1 MDFYSYRL
9 RAENA
14 PPPPTIEFWRHISY
28 HKEKFMLCI
37 LRDVYTLYARA
48 FVSDSLLYILSNYL
62 EKEKFEL
69 QKEDI
74 KLLFI

>member
-1 MDFYSYRL
+1 
-9 RAENA
+9 
-14 PPPPTIEFWRHISY
+14 
-28 HKEKFMLCI
+28 MLCI
-37 LRDVYTLYARA
+37 LRDVCTLYARA
-48 FVSDSLLYILSNYL
+48 FVSDSLLYMLSNYL